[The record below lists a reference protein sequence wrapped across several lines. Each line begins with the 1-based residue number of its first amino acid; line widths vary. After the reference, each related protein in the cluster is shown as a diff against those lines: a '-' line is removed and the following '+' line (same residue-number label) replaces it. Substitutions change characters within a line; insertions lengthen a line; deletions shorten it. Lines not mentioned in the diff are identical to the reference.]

1 MRFDPVLRY
10 YSCRHDT
17 IRKAIS
23 KVIPRYS
30 RPEMTR
36 IWSEEHQFDLWL
48 KVEVAACEAWSN
60 LGVISDADIRKIR
73 NAAFS
78 REEYDRQFE
87 ETRHDLVSFTRAVAT
102 SLGDEGRW
110 IHHGLTSNDV
120 KDTALAMQM
129 SDATSLIVQGID
141 ALMSALAMRAAEF
154 KHTLCMGRSHG
165 IHAEPMSFGLKLAL
179 WWSEMR
185 RNRDRAL
192 AMKERVSVGMLSGPV
207 GTFAGIP
214 IEIEEHVCAQLGL
227 KPAEVSNQVIQRD
240 RHAEYLQVLALIAA
254 TLDKMATEIRSL
266 QRTEVGEVEEPFGR
280 PGYVSKGSSSMPHKR
295 NPELSERICGLA
307 RVIRS
312 NSIVGL
318 ENVALWHERDI
329 SHSSAERVVLADS
342 SLALDYILD
351 LMTGIIANMTVK
363 PDRMRRNMELTHG
376 LVFSPRVMLALV
388 EAGVERGAAYD
399 AVQRAA
405 MQALDKETDFQAI
418 ISTEEI
424 VKAHLNDSALAEI
437 FNYSYFIKQVDP
449 IFDRLGIDETGFST
463 QKTVLTSALPGL
475 VHRGKVR
482 DTYRV
487 ADGVLMM
494 IATDRISAFD
504 VIMNDPV
511 PQKGILLAQMSAF
524 WFRNVIGDIVPNHMI
539 SMAEDADMVDEIGRN
554 GALEHLPS
562 HWNDRA
568 MLIREANRIDMECVV
583 RGYLAGAGWAE
594 YEAHGTLNGAP
605 LPKGLRPAEK
615 LPEPLF
621 TPSTKAEEGHDIP
634 LTEAEAINLVGQ
646 DLHTQ
651 LKETSIAIYER
662 ARQHAADR
670 GMILV
675 DTKFEFGFVD
685 GNLTLID
692 EVLTPDS
699 SRFWDAEEWHPGKF
713 PPAFDKQHLREWLME
728 TDWNREPPPPKI
740 PQDVMNM
747 TRQRYISAF
756 ERLTGEAFSEV
767 TGNSRRL
774 K

>member
-1 MRFDPVLRY
+1 M
-10 YSCRHDT
+10 S
-17 IRKAIS
+17 
-23 KVIPRYS
+23 
-30 RPEMTR
+30 R
-36 IWSEEHQFDLWL
+36 IWSEDHQFDLWL
-48 KVEVAACEAWSN
+48 RVEIAACEAWSK
-60 LGVISDADIRKIR
+60 LGVIDASDMAKIR
-73 NAAFS
+73 NASFS
-78 REEYDRQFE
+78 RAEYDRQFE
-87 ETRHDLVSFTRAVAT
+87 DTRHDLVSFTRAVAV

-129 SDATSLIVQGID
+129 SDAAGLLIDGID
-141 ALMSALAMRAAEF
+141 ALSDVLARRAIEF
-154 KHTLCMGRSHG
+154 KHILCMGRSHG

-185 RNRDRAL
+185 RNRERAV
-192 AMKERVSVGMLSGPV
+192 AMRERVSVGMLSGPV

-214 IEIEEHVCAQLGL
+214 IQIEEHVCAALGL

-351 LMTGIIANMTVK
+351 LMTGIIDNMTVK
-363 PDRMRRNMELTHG
+363 PDRMRRNMDLTHG

-388 EAGVERGAAYD
+388 ESGVERGVAYD
-399 AVQRAA
+399 AVQSAA
-405 MQALDKETDFQAI
+405 MQALDAETDFQTI
-418 ISTEEI
+418 ISQSETVRKHI
-424 VKAHLNDSALAEI
+424 DSAALSEL
-437 FNYSYFIKQVDP
+437 FDYGYFIEQVDA
-449 IFDRLGIDETGFST
+449 IYERLGIAELSEEDSVAVSST
-463 QKTVLTSALPGL
+463 NLLGL

-487 ADGVLMM
+487 DDGVLMM

-504 VIMNDPV
+504 VIMDDPV
-511 PQKGILLAQMSAF
+511 PQKGVLLAQMSAY
-524 WFRNVIGDIVPNHMI
+524 WFRNVIGDIVGNHMI
-539 SMAEDADMVDEIGRN
+539 GMADDYAVREKIGDI
-554 GALEHLPS
+554 GALADLPDA
-562 HWNDRA
+562 WQDRA
-568 MLIREANRIDMECVV
+568 MLIREAERIDMECVV

-594 YEAHGTLNGAP
+594 YEAHGTLNGEK
-605 LPKGLRPAEK
+605 LPEGLRPAEK
-615 LPEPLF
+615 LPEPMF
-621 TPSTKAEEGHDIP
+621 TPSTKAESGHDIP
-634 LTEAEAINLVGQ
+634 LTESEAIDLVGA
-646 DLHTQ
+646 DLHAR
-651 LKETSIAIYER
+651 LKEVSIQIYER
-662 ARQHAADR
+662 AHEHAAER

-675 DTKFEFGFVD
+675 DTKFEFGFVN
-685 GNLTLID
+685 GKLTLID

-699 SRFWDAEEWHPGKF
+699 SRFWDAEDWEPGSF
-713 PPAFDKQHLREWLME
+713 PPAYDKQHLREWLMQTE
-728 TDWNREPPPPKI
+728 WNREPPPPQV
-740 PQDVMNM
+740 PPDVLNM
-747 TRQRYISAF
+747 TRQRYISAY
-756 ERLTGEAFSEV
+756 ERLTGTWFDA
-767 TGNSRRL
+767 
-774 K
+774 